1 VSGFRTQTKLV
12 EIQSSI
18 DRRNAVSR
26 RLTLVIAGALLVLA
40 ACGSSGSATPT
51 AAAGGGS
58 SPALATTDQGG
69 ATTPEPATTD
79 DTGAATPPP
88 NGGGSLDACKLLTA
102 DEVASA
108 TGLANV
114 TAGEIP
120 LANLTDAE
128 AGCAYVSGGTVP
140 AMNLIYL
147 ASGVNS
153 DPNTLKLLPGSEDV
167 PLNGAT
173 AVWAPGAGQVMMIFK
188 SGKVVMVQDLTPL
201 NDDIKATDV
210 SVAQKIADRM

>member
-1 VSGFRTQTKLV
+1 M
-12 EIQSSI
+12 
-18 DRRNAVSR
+18 SR
-26 RLTLVIAGALLVLA
+26 RLTLVIAGSLLALA
-40 ACGSSGSATPT
+40 ACGTSGSATPT
-51 AAAGGGS
+51 AAAGGGGS
-58 SPALATTDQGG
+58 TPAPATTDQGG
-69 ATTPEPATTD
+69 ATTPAPAATD
-79 DTGAATPPP
+79 SSGAATPPP
-88 NGGGSLDACKLLTA
+88 NAGGSLDACKLLTT
-102 DEVASA
+102 DEVAAA
-108 TGLANV
+108 TGLGNI

-128 AGCAYVSGGTVP
+128 AGCAYVSGGQVP

-188 SGKVVMVQDLTPL
+188 SGKVVMVQTLMPL
-201 NDDIKATDV
+201 NDDIKATDA